1 VEHLREFGL
10 SRDPFANDPQPAF
23 YYASPAHRSAEKR
36 LLRGVTQS
44 KGLCLLVGETG
55 AGKSLL
61 ARRLVEELEE
71 EAYEASLLLILQSGV
86 DARWLLGRVAARV
99 GVEEPADA
107 PLDLLAQIYDRLSSF
122 CEEGRRPVMVIDD
135 AHLLARPELMQALR
149 GLLDLQYEDR
159 HLLTLVL
166 VGQPELDRVL
176 ALDPSLPDRVEVRV
190 RLEALDAGAATAY
203 VAHRLNTAGGHP
215 ALFEPEAVEALHRL
229 SRGLPRRIN
238 TLADNALFEAHLA
251 NRARVRPE
259 DVERA
264 AHDLGWDSALVGPV
278 ADSLDAEAGF
288 ERSEPGDEPLELG
301 TRALDEELDKPEE
314 APVFD
319 SDSPPTVLI
328 AESEEGVE
336 RDVEE
341 LFDQLMDD

>member
-1 VEHLREFGL
+1 VEHLRAFGL

-23 YYASPAHRSAEKR
+23 YYASPAHRSAERR
-36 LLRGVTQS
+36 LVRGVTQS

-61 ARRLVEELEE
+61 ARRLVEALEE
-71 EAYEASLLLILQSGV
+71 EAYEASLLLILQSGL
-86 DARWLLGRVAARV
+86 DARWLLGRLAARV
-99 GVEEPADA
+99 GVEDPAEA

-122 CEEGRRPVMVIDD
+122 CEEGRRPVIVIDD
-135 AHLLARPELMQALR
+135 AHLLARPDLMQALR

-159 HLLTLVL
+159 HLLTLIL

-215 ALFEPEAVEALHRL
+215 ALFEPQAVEALHRL
-229 SRGLPRRIN
+229 ARGLPRRMN

-251 NRARVRPE
+251 DRARVRPE

-278 ADSLDAEAGF
+278 ADSLQPEAGF
-288 ERSEPGDEPLELG
+288 GRSEPADEPIELG
-301 TRALDEELDKPEE
+301 THAFGEELDKPEE
-314 APVFD
+314 APVFEAD
-319 SDSPPTVLI
+319 APSAVLT
-328 AESEEGVE
+328 AEPEEGVE

-341 LFDQLMDD
+341 LFDHLIDD